1 MGEKSVGKGPN
12 QVTTY
17 SGGKC
22 QCLYTNGIIHTD
34 VHSRQNSNSTDCILR
49 VWACLCVHT
58 HTDTQ
63 CSTCQLYFNKIDK
76 TIINPRQVLL
86 AASQTAMA
94 TEGLNMED

>member
-1 MGEKSVGKGPN
+1 MALFT
-12 QVTTY
+12 QM
-17 SGGKC
+17 
-22 QCLYTNGIIHTD
+22 YTVVKTQTQLTAYLECGH
-34 VHSRQNSNSTDCILR
+34 VC
-49 VWACLCVHT
+49 ACT